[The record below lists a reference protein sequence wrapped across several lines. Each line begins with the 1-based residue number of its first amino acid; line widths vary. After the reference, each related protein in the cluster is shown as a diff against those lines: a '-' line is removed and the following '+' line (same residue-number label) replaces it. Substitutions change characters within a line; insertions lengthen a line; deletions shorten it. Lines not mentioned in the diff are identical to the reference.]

1 MVPQFQWLA
10 NFFAV
15 ETNMKI
21 TSDILPPS
29 RVYFKGN
36 LTNFMHTDEL
46 DNNERN
52 YIF

>member
-29 RVYFKGN
+29 RGN